1 MIDFDAAVTFLHL
14 NARLLER
21 HRYACL
27 FEDAG
32 AKPVL
37 AALRAYRNPDG
48 GFGHAIEPDLRGPAS
63 QPAGVQSAM
72 EILHEAGAHDAE
84 LIDGAVGF
92 LASIE
97 RPGGGVPFVLETA
110 LEHPRG
116 PWWQPADATSL
127 TQTAANAAA
136 LHALNVD
143 HPWLDRASEY
153 IWQRV
158 EALDFLDNAYDT
170 RFTIGFLDHV
180 PDGPRAEAALDALR
194 PRVQEAIGEDP
205 DAPGEHHAALEF
217 SPQPGARSRRLFN
230 DDQIERD
237 LDALEAGQKEDGGW
251 TFDFPAWS
259 PAATLDW
266 RGLMTVDALKV
277 LRANGR
283 L

>member
-1 MIDFDAAVTFLHL
+1 MIDIDAAVTFLHL

-32 AKPVL
+32 AEPVL

-84 LIDGAVGF
+84 LIEGGAGF

-153 IWQRV
+153 VWQRV

-180 PDGPRAEAALDALR
+180 PDGSRAEGALDALR

-217 SPQPGARSRRLFN
+217 SPLPGARSRRLF
-230 DDQIERD
+230 DHEQIERD

-251 TFDFPAWS
+251 TFDFPAWC

-283 L
+283 F